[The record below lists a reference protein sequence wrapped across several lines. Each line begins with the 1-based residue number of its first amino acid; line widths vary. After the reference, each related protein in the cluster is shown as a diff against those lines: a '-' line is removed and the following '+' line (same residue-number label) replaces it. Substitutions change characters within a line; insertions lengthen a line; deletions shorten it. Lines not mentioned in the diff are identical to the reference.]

1 MQEVIYTAKRDFE
14 IVDFFGNSHP
24 VKMFDKL
31 EGSYIGKRTDDKTKV
46 YAVKLS
52 DGTTPLYTEGW
63 IKQFFDIKKKEVD
76 DEIRRMD

>member
-14 IVDFFGNSHP
+14 IIDFMGNEHP

-31 EGSYIGKRTDDKTKV
+31 DGSYVGKRIDD
-46 YAVKLS
+46 VKIYSVRLS
-52 DGTTPLYTEGW
+52 DGTVPLYTEGW
-63 IKQFFDIKKKEVD
+63 IGQFFDIKKKEVD